1 MNRITEHLI
10 NLFDWVWSVSIMAS
24 VLVVL
29 IVVMQQILQHRLK
42 PRWLYL
48 MWLLVIARLILPWGP
63 ESEFS
68 IYNWVGNTDSVN
80 SVVQVN
86 LEGIISRANVA
97 ETTVPSLN
105 RYFLIIWLVGV
116 CSLGIYTIWINRK
129 FSKEVRNETVPITD
143 VRVLELFNQCKR
155 MMSINRTITLVESC
169 NLATPTLFGFVKPQL
184 IMPHTVLNRL
194 NDDQLQHVLL
204 HELAHSKRNDI
215 GVNWFMHVLL
225 IIHWFNPILWFAYRR
240 MREDQEIASDAL
252 ALSCLAPDKNQEY
265 GYTLIKLLEGFS
277 QPIQVAGN
285 VNLIGS
291 KKQLQRRI
299 TMIKQFK
306 SNSYRL
312 SLLGMVTL
320 VFISGCALTNPKV
333 NQTTTPSS
341 SVTTS
346 EEKEEVIVAEEANKT
361 ALATEGSKSMSS
373 EEKSE
378 VNTTLGSEPTVLD
391 NDASVTSSAEPK
403 LIATPSESKGKA
415 TPEVMEMASESKANT
430 TSSAEPKVIAA
441 PSESKGKA
449 TPSVEP
455 GVIATPSENKRK
467 ATPTVEP
474 GVIAT
479 PSKNKR
485 KATPTVEPK
494 VIAMPSESKAV
505 GVLSTEAEPTLSA
518 GD

>member
-1 MNRITEHLI
+1 MKRITEHLI

-68 IYNWVGNTDSVN
+68 IYNWVGNTKSVN
-80 SVVQVN
+80 SVVEVN
-86 LEGIISRANVA
+86 LEGIISKANVA
-97 ETTVPSLN
+97 ETTFPSLY
-105 RYFLIIWLVGV
+105 RYFFIIWLVGV

-129 FSKEVRNETVPITD
+129 FSNKVRNETIPITD
-143 VRVLELFNQCKR
+143 VRVLEIFDQCKR

-169 NLATPTLFGFVKPQL
+169 NLGTPTLIGFVKPQL
-184 IMPHTVLNRL
+184 IMPQTVLNLL

-215 GVNWFMHVLL
+215 GVNWCMHVLL

-252 ALSCLAPDKNQEY
+252 ALSYLDPDKNQEY

-277 QPIQVAGN
+277 QPLRVAGN

-333 NQTTTPSS
+333 SQTTTPLS

-346 EEKEEVIVAEEANKT
+346 EEKEKEKEKEKEEVIVTEDLKKT
-361 ALATEGSKSMSS
+361 ALATNGSESTAT
-373 EEKSE
+373 EEKPE
-378 VNTTLGSEPTVLD
+378 VNTTTLGSEPTVLD
-391 NDASVTSSAEPK
+391 SEASATSSVEPK
-403 LIATPSESKGKA
+403 LIAK
-415 TPEVMEMASESKANT
+415 
-430 TSSAEPKVIAA
+430 
-441 PSESKGKA
+441 
-449 TPSVEP
+449 
-455 GVIATPSENKRK
+455 
-467 ATPTVEP
+467 
-474 GVIAT
+474 
-479 PSKNKR
+479 
-485 KATPTVEPK
+485 
-494 VIAMPSESKAV
+494 PSESKAEV
-505 GVLSTEAEPTLSA
+505 IPSVEPAPMAKPSENKAEVIPSVEPAPMAVPAPSEIKAKGTPSAEPELMAVPSEK
-518 GD
+518 